1 MCDCNR
7 LTVTQA
13 QQLSIV
19 KAVLHFDKHYSKSV
33 LVKLHGGCQ
42 ASFQIFETALLR
54 NCSNSSSSPS
64 SPTGPS
70 RHAKTLLG
78 FASFFGKLHK
88 AQAFLLSAEVEHQAR
103 SFGRA
108 IAFAELA
115 KKLFQERTSIG
126 GLGLPP
132 LPGSCERVAP
142 MLMTKRAA
150 LDQLHTAWSKE
161 NDSIYFD
168 SIPDEASVASIALPQ
183 AFIMKP
189 HAFDSEK
196 DSQALSSL
204 DEAQGGPSA
213 QRPLSPCPL
222 LEGCALSLD
231 VLDHHHDE
239 ATERIQVIDEHSDD
253 EGEADSASE
262 TEVYLERIERR
273 SNAPPV
279 TVDLAELQLQP
290 QAQAQAQTQ
299 AQALQPTRQSLIN
312 ALSDAILSTH
322 PPSAEELSHAT
333 AASPSPPTRRQSER
347 APSVNAAQ
355 IAEISAKANS
365 RRKKSEGFE
374 YKAESLERFK
384 AITGQQPSSLQ
395 PLPELSRA
403 PTIVSAEVF
412 VSGEDEQHMRAQL
425 VQGKAIFRLAKDT
438 RVHSGVALIADCVLL
453 VLLLTIVMCADCVIV
468 AQGDDVPRGRR
479 AALRAQ
485 EAAALLDAEEDQLEH
500 DHGHPARAGRGA
512 VLGQID

>member
-1 MCDCNR
+1 M
-7 LTVTQA
+7 
-13 QQLSIV
+13 
-19 KAVLHFDKHYSKSV
+19 LHFDKHYSKSV

-42 ASFQIFETALLR
+42 ASFQIFEAALLR
-54 NCSNSSSSPS
+54 NCSNSSSSSSS
-64 SPTGPS
+64 SPSGPS
-70 RHAKTLLG
+70 RHTKTLLG

-88 AQAFLLSAEVEHQAR
+88 AQAFLLSAEVEYQAR

-108 IAFAELA
+108 IAFVELA

-142 MLMTKRAA
+142 MLVAKRTV
-150 LDQLHTAWSKE
+150 LDQLHSAWTKE

-189 HAFDSEK
+189 HAFNSEK
-196 DSQALSSL
+196 DSQIPSSL
-204 DEAQGGPSA
+204 DDAQGDTSA

-222 LEGCALSLD
+222 LKSCAESLD
-231 VLDHHHDE
+231 AADHHDE

-253 EGEADSASE
+253 EAEAGSASE
-262 TEVYLERIERR
+262 TEVYLERVEIAGRR

-279 TVDLAELQLQP
+279 DQAELQQKV
-290 QAQAQAQTQ
+290 
-299 AQALQPTRQSLIN
+299 QALPPTRQSLIN
-312 ALSDAILSTH
+312 ALSDAMLSTH
-322 PPSAEELSHAT
+322 PVSAEELSAAT
-333 AASPSPPTRRQSER
+333 STVPLLPTRRQSER

-374 YKAESLERFK
+374 YKAKSLERFK

-412 VSGEDEQHMRAQL
+412 VTGEDEQRIRTQL
-425 VQGKAIFRLAKDT
+425 LQGKPIFRLAKDT
-438 RVHSGVALIADCVLL
+438 RVRWCPNCMLFPGCATINAWVVVLID
-453 VLLLTIVMCADCVIV
+453 
-468 AQGDDVPRGRR
+468 
-479 AALRAQ
+479 
-485 EAAALLDAEEDQLEH
+485 
-500 DHGHPARAGRGA
+500 
-512 VLGQID
+512 